1 MPKFD
6 ADTVAKKRDRAARLG
21 ELREHPSWAE
31 LRAVL
36 EERKAVYFRSLQ
48 RQLVSGSAVDQR
60 YIDRVAGFFK
70 GAEWI
75 LDNPDL
81 AEKSLQNAIKR
92 ATRMGLLEG
101 DEAV

>member
-48 RQLVSGSAVDQR
+48 RQLINGSAVDQR

>member
-1 MPKFD
+1 MPRFD
-6 ADTVAKKRDRAARLG
+6 ADTVAEKRDRAVRLG

-60 YIDRVAGFFK
+60 YIDRVAGFFR

-81 AEKSLQNAIKR
+81 AEKSLQAAVRKAR
-92 ATRMGLLEG
+92 LMGLLEG

>member
-36 EERKAVYFRSLQ
+36 EERKAVHFRSLQ
-48 RQLVSGSAVDQR
+48 RQLMAGYHDQR
-60 YIDRVAGFFK
+60 YVDRMSGFFK